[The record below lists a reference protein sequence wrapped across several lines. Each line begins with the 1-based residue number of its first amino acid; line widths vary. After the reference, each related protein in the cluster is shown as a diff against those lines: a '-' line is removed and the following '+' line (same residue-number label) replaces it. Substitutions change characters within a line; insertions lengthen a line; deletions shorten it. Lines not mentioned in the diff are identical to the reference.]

1 MSGLSTYFDSI
12 YAFNQ
17 LQLHNMGVA
26 YKGQNEGHLAVRRE
40 SIETSY
46 YVTCTRGKK
55 MKKAKRMVSLA
66 AMDGI
71 SIYIAGLIGSTII
84 LNGGYSLEHISVWT
98 KLALLILPIQIT
110 LNYYVGLY
118 SKVWTYASI
127 GELVSVLRASSLG
140 SGALLVVLQFNP
152 SIKMGPLRTATLYWL
167 LATAVIGAL
176 RFAIR
181 IRREIVVEGAAKGMR
196 SLIVGAGDAG
206 HMLLREIQKHPELNI
221 KAVGLVDDD
230 PTKRGMS
237 IGKVP
242 VLGRLADL
250 EQAVDEHDIKQVI
263 LAMPTAN
270 PEVVRRVVQSCTK
283 LGVGVRTMPGL
294 YEVINGCYT
303 PARLREVQIEDLLQ
317 RDETK
322 VDFAEIGSYIAGKRV
337 LVTGA
342 GGSIGSELCRQ
353 IIRCGPAE
361 LILLGHGENSIFNIH
376 RELLGEAGGISVV
389 PIIADVQS
397 EQRING
403 VFAKFRPQV
412 VFHAA
417 AHKHVPLME
426 SNPVEAIKN
435 NVWGTSNVAEAASA
449 FGVERFVLISSDK
462 AVNPTNVMGATKR
475 AAELVVQKISL
486 SSSTKFMAVRFG
498 NVLGSRGSVVPIF
511 KEQIAKGGPVT
522 VTHPDMERYFMT
534 IPEAV
539 SLVLQAGAMGQGGE
553 VFVLDMGKLV
563 KIADMVKDLIALS
576 GLRPDVDIKI
586 EYTGIRPGEKMY
598 EELLTAEE
606 GTVTTKH
613 KKIMVAKQ
621 SPIAVEAVDEM
632 WASLSQMVH
641 NDYADNTQVLKLIHL
656 PVQGKWLEE
665 VAAAEADGHSE
676 ARH

>member
-1 MSGLSTYFDSI
+1 
-12 YAFNQ
+12 
-17 LQLHNMGVA
+17 
-26 YKGQNEGHLAVRRE
+26 
-40 SIETSY
+40 
-46 YVTCTRGKK
+46 
-55 MKKAKRMVSLA
+55 MKKANRMVMLA
-66 AMDGI
+66 GIDGFA
-71 SIYIAGLIGSTII
+71 IYVAGLLGSTII
-84 LNGGYSLEHISVWT
+84 LNGGYSLEHITVWT
-98 KLALLILPIQIT
+98 KLALLILPMQIM

-127 GELVSVLRASSLG
+127 GELVSVIKASSLG
-140 SGALLVVLQFNP
+140 SGVLLIVLRFNP
-152 SIKMGPLRTATLYWL
+152 SLKMGPLRTATLYWL
-167 LATAVIGAL
+167 LATAVVGGL

-181 IRREIVVEGAAKGMR
+181 IRREIVVGGSGKGVR

-206 HMLLREIQKHPELNI
+206 HMLLWEVQKHPELNI
-221 KAVGLVDDD
+221 TAVGLIDDD

-237 IGKVP
+237 IFNVP
-242 VLGRLADL
+242 VLGPLADL
-250 EQAVDEHDIKQVI
+250 EMAIDEHDIKQVI
-263 LAMPTAN
+263 LAMPTAK
-270 PEVVRRVVQSCTK
+270 PEVVRRVVQSCIK

-303 PARLREVQIEDLLQ
+303 PSSLREVQIEDLLH
-317 RDETK
+317 REETK

-353 IIRCGPAE
+353 IMRCCPSE
-361 LILLGHGENSIFNIH
+361 LVLLGHGENSIFNIH
-376 RELLGEAGGISVV
+376 RELLGFAGDISVV
-389 PIIADVQS
+389 PVIADVQS
-397 EQRING
+397 TPRING
-403 VFAKFRPQV
+403 VFGKHRPQV

-435 NVWGTSNVAEAASA
+435 NVWGTSNVAEAASV

-475 AAELVVQKISL
+475 AAEMVMQRISL
-486 SSSTKFMAVRFG
+486 GSGTKFMAVRFG

-522 VTHPDMERYFMT
+522 VTHPDIERYFMT

-539 SLVLQAGAMGQGGE
+539 SLVLQAGAIGQGGE
-553 VFVLDMGKLV
+553 VFVLDMGKPV
-563 KIADMVKDLIALS
+563 KIDDMVRDLIALS
-576 GLRPDVDIKI
+576 GLKPDVDIKI

-606 GTVTTKH
+606 GTATTKH

-621 SPIAVEAVDEM
+621 STLEVEAVNEM
-632 WASLSQMVH
+632 VASLSQMVRE
-641 NDYADNTQVLKLIHL
+641 DYANNAEVIRLIHL
-656 PVQGKWLEE
+656 PAQGKWVDE
-665 VAAAEADGHSE
+665 VAATVAALD
-676 ARH
+676 